1 MVYNNPNT
9 FTEVVGKVQKKLLP
23 EGGREGG
30 EKEQGPGLEPGT
42 YHMLGEVPLPT
53 GCMELI

>member
-9 FTEVVGKVQKKLLP
+9 FTEVVGKVQKNYLLK

-30 EKEQGPGLEPGT
+30 EKERGPGLEPGT
-42 YHMLGEVPLPT
+42 YHVLGKVPFPT
-53 GCMELI
+53 GCMEL